1 MAGGPA
7 SRTGGPG
14 GTYDP
19 RREPVD
25 LDGRAV
31 SGELTVLILA
41 AGLGTRFGSGAKPL
55 AAVGPHGE
63 SALDT
68 TLASAATAGFTRA
81 VVVLRSDLER
91 EVRSHVERTGSRDGG
106 VPLPVEWIRQDEDAE
121 SVAARAVGRVRP
133 LGTAH
138 AVLSAADAL
147 PGPFAIANA
156 DDVYG
161 DEPLRLLGG
170 HISGAAGHA
179 LVGFRV
185 DRTLLSPRPVSR
197 ALCVAAPDG
206 RLAAVHE
213 GTVTTAPDQT
223 LTWTGDDPV
232 RRQPLTGA
240 ELVSMNL
247 WGFQPSVLPR
257 LRVALDEFRAA
268 GLVATD
274 AELALPTVVDRM
286 LQDPAAE
293 PVLLLPTESPCLGVT
308 YAEDIPLLRAALA
321 SGGAT

>member
-1 MAGGPA
+1 
-7 SRTGGPG
+7 
-14 GTYDP
+14 
-19 RREPVD
+19 
-25 LDGRAV
+25 V

-41 AGLGTRFGSGAKPL
+41 AGLGTRFGSGSKPL

-63 SALDT
+63 SPLDT
-68 TLASAATAGFTRA
+68 TLASAAAAGFARA

-91 EVRSHVERTGSRDGG
+91 EVRSHVERLGSRDGG

-121 SVAARAVGRVRP
+121 SVDARAVGRVRP

-161 DEPLRLLGG
+161 DEPFRLLAAWLL
-170 HISGAAGHA
+170 GAGGHA

-185 DRTLLSPRPVSR
+185 GRTLLSAKPVTR

-206 RLAAVHE
+206 RVLEVHE
-213 GTVTTAPDQT
+213 GTVTTAPDRE

-232 RRQPLTGA
+232 RRVPLSGS

-308 YAEDIPLLRAALA
+308 YAEDVELLRAALA
-321 SGGAT
+321 PNGDHA